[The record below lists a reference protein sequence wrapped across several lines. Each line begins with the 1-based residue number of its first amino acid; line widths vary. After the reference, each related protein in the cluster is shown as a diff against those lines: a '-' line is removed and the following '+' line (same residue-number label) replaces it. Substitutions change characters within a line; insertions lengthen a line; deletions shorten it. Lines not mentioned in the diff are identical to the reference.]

1 MPKKFS
7 RTLAALLLLT
17 ALVTGATPTRAAA
30 PTRAQQQRRER
41 RVGTTAPRPTPTPRV
56 APTPARS
63 TTTLPAATPTPSLA
77 PTPATSAATP
87 SSSSRSGAPQT
98 LEELRLRVRE
108 LMTRPEFASSML
120 AVKVASL
127 DTGRVLFEENAN
139 KWLQPASNLKLYTVA
154 AALDRLTPDYRF
166 VTSVYAPARPDAS
179 GAVRGDL
186 IIYGR
191 GDPTYAKRF
200 NSIGAD
206 ATDEASARSGAN
218 GVAVGTPSEGVSGA
232 TGFATPAGNGA
243 ASSTAARPDAEYLK
257 AIDELA
263 ARIAGA
269 GVRRVEGDLV
279 GDESYFAGD
288 ALAPGWEWD
297 DLQWWY
303 GAEVSALSI
312 NDNSVDLTVS
322 PGARAGDPC
331 RITLGPATG
340 FVTVVDRT
348 RTTPR
353 GTPRDLVVHRP
364 LGQNVLEISGGMPVD
379 DRPFTGSVAV
389 SRPALFFVT
398 LLREA
403 LERRGVRVAGRTRTV
418 DARERA
424 QAGTSLPV
432 SSLVEIATRQSPP
445 LSVVAAQAMK
455 PSQNLY
461 TELILRALG
470 KTTATDARQ
479 KTDEAGIEAVKTFLR
494 SAGIDD
500 GKVQMVDGSGLSQRN
515 LVTAAT
521 TLQLLVHM
529 SRHRFGAIFR
539 DSLPVAGVDGT
550 LRNRMKGTPAQAN
563 ARAKTG
569 TLSSSTTLSG
579 YVTSAAGER
588 LVFSL
593 MINHPPRER
602 DPRASFTDAITVLL
616 ASFAGRS

>member
-1 MPKKFS
+1 MPRQYFS
-7 RTLAALLLLT
+7 KTLATLLLT
-17 ALVTGATPTRAAA
+17 ALVAGATPRAAVSA
-30 PTRAQQQRRER
+30 TQQQQQRER
-41 RVGTTAPRPTPTPRV
+41 RVVTTTPR
-56 APTPARS
+56 
-63 TTTLPAATPTPSLA
+63 ATPTPTAPPPAPLPTPA
-77 PTPATSAATP
+77 PTPATPSTLSAGP
-87 SSSSRSGAPQT
+87 RT
-98 LEELRLRVRE
+98 LDELRLRVRE

-127 DTGRVLFEENAN
+127 DTGRVLFEENAD
-139 KWLQPASNLKLYTVA
+139 KWLQPASNLKLYTIA

-166 VTSVYAPARPDAS
+166 VTSVYAPARPDAA
-179 GAVRGDL
+179 GTVRGDL
-186 IIYGR
+186 TIYGR

-200 NSIGAD
+200 NGLGSETSAEAARAGSNGT
-206 ATDEASARSGAN
+206 ATSDTSSGA
-218 GVAVGTPSEGVSGA
+218 VSGE
-232 TGFATPAGNGA
+232 TGFAASAASGNGA
-243 ASSTAARPDAEYLK
+243 ASMASRAARPDAEYFK

-263 ARIAGA
+263 TRIAA
-269 GVRRVEGDLV
+269 SGVRRVEGDLV
-279 GDESYFAGD
+279 GDESYFASD
-288 ALAPGWEWD
+288 PLAPGWEWD

-303 GAEVSALSI
+303 GAEVSALSV
-312 NDNSVDLTVS
+312 NDNSVDLSVG
-322 PGARAGDPC
+322 PGARVGDPC
-331 RITLGPATG
+331 RITLGPATT
-340 FVTVVDRT
+340 FVTIVDRT
-348 RTTPR
+348 RTTAR

-389 SRPALFFVT
+389 SRPALYFVT

-403 LERRGVRVAGRTRTV
+403 LERQGVRVAGRTRVV

-424 QAGTSLPV
+424 RGAPLPV
-432 SSLVEIATRQSPP
+432 SSLVELATRQSPP

-470 KTTATDARQ
+470 KTAATDSKL

-494 SAGIDD
+494 GAGIADD
-500 GKVQMVDGSGLSQRN
+500 RVQMVDGSGLSQRN
-515 LVTAAT
+515 LVTADA

-529 SRHRFGAIFR
+529 NRHRYGAVFR
-539 DSLPVAGVDGT
+539 DALPVAGVDGT

-602 DPRASFTDAITVLL
+602 DPRAAFTDAITVLL